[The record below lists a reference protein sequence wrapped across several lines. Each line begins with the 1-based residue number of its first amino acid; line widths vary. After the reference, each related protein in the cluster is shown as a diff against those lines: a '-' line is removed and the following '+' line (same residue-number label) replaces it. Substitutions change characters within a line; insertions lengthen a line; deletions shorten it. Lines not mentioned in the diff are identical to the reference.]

1 MMPGKQPQD
10 ESMTD
15 DAGPQQLVQP
25 AASPPVNAPPA
36 TAADAVPVPVTHDAP
51 AASGSRIG
59 ATAAA
64 AGSGSGAGGYTLKR
78 SPTQIQITNN
88 LQTKSSSVLIN
99 GSGQAGPITPK
110 DRQYLDGILSDATD
124 WPWRDGFKIAVFSQE
139 ASRHFSIKYWE
150 SGVGRYE
157 PHMGGARCSMDQVAQ
172 ATLISKIGTYTN
184 VSTYDEAL
192 VKLFENRE
200 TPHVVAVVEG
210 RRNNLPDEF
219 TLKGTRDPANSSEVT
234 TVATYKLYTSSLQGK
249 NRLNHDDSK
258 QNMHFYIRD
267 DMQIAPT
274 EATIAENF
282 KVGEIHFATGKGKYS
297 VLVPHIPNDIARY
310 PAKAVELLK
319 AYAQRVASE
328 RTVVGYIGDTNFNK
342 PIQEYSS
349 PSAGG
354 YQESGAYLV
363 PASSGA
369 KKFSYFMQ
377 AHTFFDGSNSYRMQ
391 RPTLLNHV

>member
-1 MMPGKQPQD
+1 MPGKQPQD

-99 GSGQAGPITPK
+99 GAGQAGPITPK